1 VSLENWPIK
10 QKLEVLIIGVVVAVA
25 VIFFVVGF
33 MQMRTV
39 FLGGGR
45 VGEMEDGLGNKPA

>member
-1 VSLENWPIK
+1 MSLENWPIK